1 MAIYKFYS
9 IIEKV
14 DGVFTV
20 TFPDI
25 ENCFTD
31 GETLH
36 QAVEMAQDALGSL
49 LSVLEDEGYD
59 IPVPSKAED
68 IELPD
73 EASLVLVE
81 VDTDDFR

>member
-36 QAVEMAQDALGSL
+36 QAVRDGSGCSRQ
-49 LSVLEDEGYD
+49 SVICIRG
-59 IPVPSKAED
+59 
-68 IELPD
+68 
-73 EASLVLVE
+73 
-81 VDTDDFR
+81 